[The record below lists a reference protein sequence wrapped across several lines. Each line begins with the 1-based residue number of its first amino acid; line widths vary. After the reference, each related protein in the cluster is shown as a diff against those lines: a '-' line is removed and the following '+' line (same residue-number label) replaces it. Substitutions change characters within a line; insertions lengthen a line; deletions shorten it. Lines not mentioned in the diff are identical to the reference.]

1 MNVNRPEFPIND
13 NSYKLIKP
21 QTKRNNNA
29 KRQSKIN
36 SKVRVLLSQLLN
48 KLEKYMIGE
57 EVETVHD
64 TLGNE
69 YISVVIGEK
78 DCWNAKKG
86 KLKNQKTDD
95 IFRVVY
101 SKMASLGYIVCQ
113 KHVDFNI
120 EAWLLVKEINNE

>member
-69 YISVVIGEK
+69 YISVIIGEK

-95 IFRVVY
+95 IFRAVY
-101 SKMASLGYIVCQ
+101 SKMASLGYVVCQ

-120 EAWLLVKEINNE
+120 EAWLLVKETNNE